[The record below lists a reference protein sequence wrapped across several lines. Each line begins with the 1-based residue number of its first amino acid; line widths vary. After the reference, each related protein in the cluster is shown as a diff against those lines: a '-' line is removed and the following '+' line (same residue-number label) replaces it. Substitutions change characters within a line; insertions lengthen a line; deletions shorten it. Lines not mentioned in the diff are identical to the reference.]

1 VSEWCGGLPCVG
13 TGLQEQGDVAGGDD
27 LGGHADDEADH
38 SHAYGPNNMPELLL
52 ASVGA
57 PGNAQ

>member
-1 VSEWCGGLPCVG
+1 VSGGLPCVG

-38 SHAYGPNNMPELLL
+38 SHTYRSDDVPKLLL
-52 ASVGA
+52 ESVGA